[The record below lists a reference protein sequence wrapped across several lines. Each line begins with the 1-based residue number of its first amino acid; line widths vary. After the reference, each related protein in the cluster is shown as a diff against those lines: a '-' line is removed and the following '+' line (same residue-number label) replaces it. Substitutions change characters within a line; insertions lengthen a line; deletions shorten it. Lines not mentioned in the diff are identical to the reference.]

1 MKELI
6 EAIIKP
12 LVDFP
17 EDVHIDVI
25 EEDQRVTY
33 QLSVNK
39 IDMGKVIGKQGRVAK
54 AIRTVVY
61 AAGSS
66 QQKKIFLEIGE

>member
-1 MKELI
+1 MKQLVETI
-6 EAIIKP
+6 VKP

-17 EDVHIDVI
+17 DDVRVDVVEDDN
-25 EEDQRVTY
+25 RVTY
-33 QLSVNK
+33 QLFVNK
-39 IDMGKVIGKQGRVAK
+39 TDMGKVIGKQGRVAK